1 MIIII
6 TITVKHFLERHF
18 AGVQLTVFKNKHSFM
33 KKTVLYTTPM
43 MHCKTRQVLRN
54 LVSTNQ
60 GNGSERADC
69 SQELLKSTSKI

>member
-1 MIIII
+1 
-6 TITVKHFLERHF
+6 
-18 AGVQLTVFKNKHSFM
+18 M